1 MTFFSRINCYFSSP
15 HLDDEQLLEELIPK
29 GERPERHSRAAHLN
43 KCDFCSERAT
53 ELELFLDELVETD
66 SLSLP
71 AFSASLAANT
81 GRTVDVQQN
90 RIMDR
95 VRNSSEALQQ
105 TPVLSFPVSKQFS
118 SRRDTGIGWW
128 LSAAT
133 AAGLLLGVGVG
144 QFLLSNPE
152 PTMTGLDASLE
163 PRIVATETPQENQP
177 HTQITFTNS
186 LTESDEAFLDELE
199 VILSR
204 PQVPQLSPFDAI
216 TPQIREVSVNVW

>member
-1 MTFFSRINCYFSSP
+1 MTLLSRINCYFSSP

-90 RIMDR
+90 HIMDR
-95 VRNSSEALQQ
+95 VRNASEALQQ
-105 TPVLSFPVSKQFS
+105 NPVLSFPASKQLS
-118 SRRDTGIGWW
+118 RRRDTGIGWW

-133 AAGLLLGVGVG
+133 AAGLLVGVGVG

>member
-1 MTFFSRINCYFSSP
+1 MTLFSRINCYFSSP

-90 RIMDR
+90 HIMDR
-95 VRNSSEALQQ
+95 VRNASEALQQ
-105 TPVLSFPVSKQFS
+105 NPVLSFPASKQLS
-118 SRRDTGIGWW
+118 RRRDTGIGWW

-144 QFLLSNPE
+144 QFLLTNPE
-152 PTMTGLDASLE
+152 QTMTGLDASVE
-163 PRIVATETPQENQP
+163 PRIIAIETPQENQP
-177 HTQITFTNS
+177 DTPITFTNS